1 MPSHGH
7 NYHSWSTNVN
17 QHRLSTKVKFKA
29 LIHSS
34 IHPFNK
40 SPNALHIVPL
50 VECWP
55 LPQQEGGGIFFYTKR
70 CEEWAVYHT
79 EITWGRAFGQVSQG
93 TEGCRDAKSF
103 KTFLFGWTF
112 IFLDNFRRRAGHHDL
127 YIFAVRCYIVS
138 SLSVDVTF
146 LFNTSTKGIHEK

>member
-7 NYHSWSTNVN
+7 NYHSWPTNVN

-29 LIHSS
+29 LIHPS

-55 LPQQEGGGIFFYTKR
+55 LPQQEGGGVDLFFLYQEMWRMSSLSHRNHLRPSLWT
-70 CEEWAVYHT
+70 
-79 EITWGRAFGQVSQG
+79 VSQG
-93 TEGCRDAKSF
+93 TEGCRDAKTF
-103 KTFLFGWTF
+103 KTILLGWTF
-112 IFLDNFRRRAGHHDL
+112 ILLDKFRRRAGHHYL

-138 SLSVDVTF
+138 SLKDVKF
-146 LFNTSTKGIHEK
+146 SFNSSTKGVH